1 MSRVV
6 RVRRWEERARAE
18 QDLARLRRLYRELQR
33 QEQRRQQWELAASAA
48 GFVALLV
55 VLWALLVWPLR

>member
-6 RVRRWEERARAE
+6 RVRRWEERARAA
-18 QDLARLRRLYRELQR
+18 QDLARLRRLYLELQR
-33 QEQRRQQWELAASAA
+33 QEQRRRQWEVATSVA

>member
-18 QDLARLRRLYRELQR
+18 QDLARLRRLYAALQR
-33 QEQRRQQWELAASAA
+33 HEQRRRQWGLAANVA
-48 GFVALLV
+48 GFVAMMV